1 MARRRRSLL
10 ESSPNREML
19 RCDSDQTVR
28 LLSPSPSAYSLTD
41 GSAPLNRLP
50 TIAVGEHLASN
61 LGRTSSV
68 RSELE
73 EFPARSRYLTYSH
86 VIYGPELIHVG
97 DFVRLKPGSDLGPF
111 IDRKGFDPKHQLLAT
126 TLILHISIIY
136 QGLGRS
142 PLMARGVIYELVEMP
157 DREDPN
163 YALNPQATAQELSL
177 SILKTLPRPF
187 PSHKWRCLSTAHGEV
202 DLCFSD
208 IAGRYYP
215 LTKKDSDELELVNV
229 ALKKSNQQVDNKADL
244 LGWAVSLRGR
254 GMNGFDALR
263 LTLSG
268 LCGAFRTTQIIV
280 RTISTLSR

>member
-1 MARRRRSLL
+1 M
-10 ESSPNREML
+10 
-19 RCDSDQTVR
+19 
-28 LLSPSPSAYSLTD
+28 
-41 GSAPLNRLP
+41 
-50 TIAVGEHLASN
+50 
-61 LGRTSSV
+61 
-68 RSELE
+68 
-73 EFPARSRYLTYSH
+73 
-86 VIYGPELIHVG
+86 IHVG

>member
-163 YALNPQATAQELSL
+163 YALNPQDSPSPFPFSQVEVSLDGAWRSRFVLLGYRGSLLSL
-177 SILKTLPRPF
+177 DEERFGRIGIGQRRTQEIE
-187 PSHKWRCLSTAHGEV
+187 ST
-202 DLCFSD
+202 S
-208 IAGRYYP
+208 R
-215 LTKKDSDELELVNV
+215 
-229 ALKKSNQQVDNKADL
+229 QQGGS
-244 LGWAVSLRGR
+244 LGMGS
-254 GMNGFDALR
+254 
-263 LTLSG
+263 
-268 LCGAFRTTQIIV
+268 
-280 RTISTLSR
+280 

>member
-1 MARRRRSLL
+1 MQ
-10 ESSPNREML
+10 E
-19 RCDSDQTVR
+19 
-28 LLSPSPSAYSLTD
+28 
-41 GSAPLNRLP
+41 LP
-50 TIAVGEHLASN
+50 
-61 LGRTSSV
+61 
-68 RSELE
+68 
-73 EFPARSRYLTYSH
+73 PRSRYLTYSH
-86 VIYGPELIHVG
+86 ILYGPELIHAG
-97 DFVRLKPGSDLGPF
+97 DFVRLNPGCDVGPF

-126 TLILHISIIY
+126 SLILHISIIY

-163 YALNPQATAQELSL
+163 YAMNPQATAQELSL

-187 PSHKWRCLSTAHGEV
+187 PSHKWRCLSSAYGEIDV
-202 DLCFSD
+202 LFTDV
-208 IAGRYYP
+208 AGRYHP
-215 LTKKDSDELELVNV
+215 LSKKDSDELELVNI
-229 ALKKSNQQVDNKADL
+229 ALKKSNQQVENKADL

-280 RTISTLSR
+280 RSISTLPRRSELMRFEDGLHRQRMGRQEEEPINCV